1 MRKLLSKIYIVLIL
15 VFLYAPIGVLIVF
28 SFNSSKSRSVWEGF
42 TFKWYMHLFQDV
54 QVLKALSNTLIIAVL
69 SMIFATILGTAAA
82 LGMHCMKSR
91 SRKFLVMLTNIPML
105 SPEIVTGV
113 SLMMLFVFIFKSTG
127 ILSPGLW
134 TLVLAHTTFCLPYVI
149 FSVLPKF
156 RQINPNLYEAAL
168 DLGCTPCKAFFYVI
182 LPQILSGIISGAVLS
197 FTLSIDDFVITYFTS
212 GTLQTLPTVI
222 YSMTRK
228 MVSPEINALSAIL
241 FLLVFLLSIEK
252 EKPSFLFFSKRK
264 QKTSFFLKK
273 KKEKNF
279 LLF

>member
-15 VFLYAPIGVLIVF
+15 VFLYAPIGVLIAF
-28 SFNSSKSRSVWEGF
+28 SFNASKSRSVWEGF
-42 TFKWYMHLFQDV
+42 TFKWYVNLFQDA
-54 QVLKALSNTLIIAVL
+54 QVLKALSNTFVIAVL
-69 SMIFATILGTAAA
+69 SMLFATILGTAAA

-91 SRKFLVMLTNIPML
+91 SRKMLTMITNIPML

-113 SLMMLFVFIFKSTG
+113 SLMLLFVFIFKSTG
-127 ILSPGLW
+127 FLAPGLW

-168 DLGCTPCKAFFYVI
+168 DLGCTPVKAFFKVI
-182 LPQILSGIISGAVLS
+182 LPQISSGIVTGAMLS

-212 GTLQTLPTVI
+212 GTLQTLPTII

-241 FLLVFLLSIEK
+241 FLLVLLLSFEK
-252 EKPSFLFFSKRK
+252 ERRQRK
-264 QKTSFFLKK
+264 I
-273 KKEKNF
+273 
-279 LLF
+279 